1 MSTVKYVEANAA
13 QHDED
18 AISSY
23 LNAHPDFFERHSEL
37 LAQLKLPHGVG
48 GGAVSLVERQVSVL
62 RQRNDQLEHQ
72 LRDLVEVARGN
83 DELAG
88 KIHGLA
94 VLLMSAGDRQQVID
108 ILEEQLRMEFNADRS
123 VLVLFGG
130 DSTQSAQFQRYVERD
145 APTLGSFKSFLE
157 GDTARCGTVRDAQ
170 RDFLFGAENCEIGSV
185 ALIPLGLGSKQGFL
199 AIGNRSADHFH
210 PGKSIDFLS
219 RLGDLVAGALAR

>member
-1 MSTVKYVEANAA
+1 MSTVKQVEANAV

-23 LNAHPDFFERHSEL
+23 LNAHPDFFERHGEL
-37 LAQLKLPHGVG
+37 LEKLRLPHSVG
-48 GGAVSLVERQVSVL
+48 GGAVSLVERQVAVL

-83 DELAG
+83 DELAT

-94 VLLMSAGDRQQVID
+94 ILLMSAGDRHQVID
-108 ILEEQLRMEFNADRS
+108 ILEEQLRTEFSADRS
-123 VLVLFGG
+123 VLVLFGDG
-130 DSTQSAQFQRYVERD
+130 NGQSGQFQRYVERD
-145 APTLGSFKSFLE
+145 AQVLGPFKSFLE

-185 ALIPLGLGSKQGFL
+185 ALIPLGTGSKHGFL
-199 AIGNRSADHFH
+199 AIGSRSADHFH
-210 PGKSIDFLS
+210 PGKSIDFLL
-219 RLGDLVAGALAR
+219 RLGDLIAGALVR